1 MNIVDQKTMAVVTVD
16 LQDLSLWSTVAF
28 PEKVLV
34 GGRLNSDWNRGV
46 VAAVDPATGAEHH
59 RQLLDQTIVALA
71 ADCESVVAVGEKGRI
86 WMLSLD
92 DLRVQSP
99 DAVSAG
105 PFKAKAAAIQSG
117 WLCVTGNE

>member
-16 LQDLSLWSTVAF
+16 LQYLSLWSTVAF

-59 RQLLDQTIVALA
+59 RQLLDQKIVALA
-71 ADCESVVAVGEKGRI
+71 ADSESVFAVGEEGHI
-86 WMLSLD
+86 WVLSPNDLSL
-92 DLRVQSP
+92 
-99 DAVSAG
+99 
-105 PFKAKAAAIQSG
+105 QSG
-117 WLCVTGNE
+117 LLYVTSEEHAVTNGAVFAISGWR